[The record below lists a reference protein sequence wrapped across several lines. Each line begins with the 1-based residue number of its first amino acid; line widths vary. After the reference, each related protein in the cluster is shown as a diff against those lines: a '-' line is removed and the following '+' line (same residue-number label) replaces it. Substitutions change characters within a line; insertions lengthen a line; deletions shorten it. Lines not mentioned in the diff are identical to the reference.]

1 MEWLEAGP
9 IRPPFNLFAIL
20 CDVLVHL
27 AFFIL
32 RFATGCLRAMQKE
45 EPKLK
50 ESLRVAWEGANR
62 STEVCSLVLIT
73 SLEQLDG
80 YADRRLVVVHK
91 RVHARVCVPLS
102 ACAFMAVCACM
113 WWWWCVFVCVCGGG
127 GRGQGEVR
135 GYSTPALLA
144 SVLNSN
150 HIHQL
155 SGKGA

>member
-1 MEWLEAGP
+1 METAFTIKRASIVMEWLEAGP

-80 YADRRLVVVHK
+80 YADRRLVVVH
-91 RVHARVCVPLS
+91 HTCACARLRASLCMRIDGCVCVHVVVV
-102 ACAFMAVCACM
+102 VCFC
-113 WWWWCVFVCVCGGG
+113 VCVWW
-127 GRGQGEVR
+127 RG
-135 GYSTPALLA
+135 P
-144 SVLNSN
+144 
-150 HIHQL
+150 
-155 SGKGA
+155 GAG